1 MDLTQAKHISK
12 EERQRRKDNDLCGYC
27 GAKDHWIKDCL
38 ILPLEGKTPTYP
50 KKHLGNLDHDNNDQG
65 NVEFYMGKD

>member
-12 EERQRRKDNDLCGYC
+12 EECQRRRDNDLCGYC
-27 GAKDHWIKDCL
+27 GAKDHWIKDCP
-38 ILPLEGKTPTYP
+38 IKPPEEKTSTHP
-50 KKHLGNLDHDNNDQG
+50 KKHLGNLDHDNHDQD